1 MRAFKFRD
9 PDGHPLE
16 LLWLPE
22 GQRRREWRDRSS
34 AIEPQALFLGIDH
47 SALAVRSTRRS
58 LSFYGSLGLH
68 VTGRSMNGG
77 PTQSRLDG
85 LGSTRVRVTRLR
97 PASSAGPG
105 LQLLA
110 YQPVGRV
117 RETSALFDLSTEWTT
132 LGAVMAGGP
141 SPGLI
146 HDTDPGGPPTP
157 LRKSIA
163 VSDPDGHRFVLV
175 SQ

>member
-9 PDGHPLE
+9 PDGHSLE

-34 AIEPQALFLGIDH
+34 ALEPQA
-47 SALAVRSTRRS
+47 
-58 LSFYGSLGLH
+58 
-68 VTGRSMNGG
+68 
-77 PTQSRLDG
+77 
-85 LGSTRVRVTRLR
+85 
-97 PASSAGPG
+97 PASSASPG
-105 LQLLA
+105 LQHPA
-110 YQPVGRV
+110 YRPVGRV

-157 LRKSIA
+157 LIA